1 MSGGVREMGPAY
13 ASRPATVRRHHL
25 AAEETPG
32 RATQIDRGAPRRDQ
46 IVCRLRRAI
55 RQQQALSSVGS
66 ARRAA
71 APVPGGN
78 ARERS
83 KRGARCTGELV

>member
-13 ASRPATVRRHHL
+13 TSRPATARRHHL

-32 RATQIDRGAPRRDQ
+32 RVTQIGRGALRRDQ
-46 IVCRLRRAI
+46 IVCRCRRAI

-71 APVPGGN
+71 APAPGGN

-83 KRGARCTGELV
+83 NHGARCTGELV